1 MIKVLENPLYYL
13 DNFQIVLSLIESR
26 YDDLLTVEERAFIH
40 QFPVLPQAAR
50 ALFVRM
56 VMRKGE
62 VFRASKLNYSEIGST
77 VDAALPLIE
86 LAWLSNDPVLD
97 LDQLF
102 EILLKDEIAS
112 VFKLSPSEKKLLK
125 ADQLDLL
132 RARHPEQ
139 QHFSAWMGVLKDQ
152 TYQVLNKT
160 LCDRLRLIFFG
171 NFHQSWS
178 EFVLSELGIYQ
189 YEKVEF
195 SSSSRGFRSRQDI
208 DDYLALQQCRERFHA
223 EESIPEVLLELA
235 GTATDNGWL
244 AGRRH
249 KLLFQIG
256 EVLEKTKDWDLA
268 FEVYSSCEYPG
279 ARLRSVRVLEKNGQS
294 DAASALL
301 KVAMAAPESD
311 AEFQQLQRIAPRL
324 HRKLGLPKLATIPNI
339 PVDRLDLCLPFP
351 DAPCYVEGVVR
362 DHLTQADAP
371 VFYVENALI
380 NSLFGLLCWRAIFH
394 AIPGA
399 FFHPFHRGPADL
411 HSADFRQRR
420 ADVFAECLAELE
432 SDAYLTTIRRTYA
445 EKQGIQSPFVAW
457 QVLDAELLEH
467 ALSCIPARHLLHWCE
482 RILLDIKANRN
493 GFPDLIQFWPEQK
506 RYQMIEVK
514 GPGDRLQDNQKRWI
528 DFCSTHQMP
537 ISVCYLSWNEEAA

>member
-1 MIKVLENPLYYL
+1 MIKVLENPFYYL
-13 DNFQIVLSLIESR
+13 DNFQIVLSWIADR
-26 YDDLLTVEERAFIH
+26 YDDLLTVEERALIR

-56 VMRKGE
+56 VMRKGDL
-62 VFRASKLNYSEIGST
+62 FRASKLNYSEIGST

-86 LAWLSNDPVLD
+86 LAWLSIDPVLD

-102 EILLKDEIAS
+102 EVLLKHEITS

-139 QHFSAWMGVLKDQ
+139 QHFSAWVGALNDQ

-171 NFHQSWS
+171 NFHQNWS
-178 EFVLSELGIYQ
+178 EFVLSELGIFQ

-195 SSSSRGFRSRQDI
+195 SASSRGFRCRQDI
-208 DDYLALQQCRERFHA
+208 DDYFALQQCRERFHA
-223 EESIPEVLLELA
+223 EDAIPDILQELA
-235 GTATDNGWL
+235 NTATGNDWL

-256 EVLEKTKDWDLA
+256 EALEKAKDWDLA
-268 FEVYSSCEYPG
+268 FEVYSGCQYPG
-279 ARLRSVRVLEKNGQS
+279 ARLRSIRVLEKNGQS
-294 DAASALL
+294 IAASALL
-301 KVAMAAPESD
+301 KEAMKAPESD
-311 AEFQQLQRIAPRL
+311 TEFQQLQRIAPRL
-324 HRKLGLPKLATIPNI
+324 QRKLGQPKLAAVPNV
-339 PVDRLDLCLPFP
+339 PVQRLDLCLPFP
-351 DAPCYVEGVVR
+351 DAPCYVEAVVR

-371 VFYVENALI
+371 MYFVENALI
-380 NSLFGLLCWRAIFH
+380 TSLFGLLCWRAIFH

-411 HSADFRQRR
+411 HSADFRKRR
-420 ADVFAECLAELE
+420 ADVFAECLADLE

-445 EKQGIQSPFVAW
+445 EKQGIQSPFVVWHA
-457 QVLDAELLEH
+457 LDENLLEL

-493 GFPDLIQFWPEQK
+493 GFPDLIQFWPEPT

-528 DFCSTHQMP
+528 EFCATHRMP
-537 ISVCYLSWNEEAA
+537 ISVCYLSWSEETA